1 MRTVNQ
7 IIDELEAIALDHH
20 FIRSFKEGEMS
31 EVDIQKL
38 AGDKYP
44 ICYADIS
51 GATIERGVMT
61 YSLDILVMDM
71 ILPGQTDAQE
81 QYSDTLRTLIDIV
94 SNYAQ
99 VLSAQ
104 SDIDRDVR
112 IELPVECEPFTAR
125 FDNLLTGWV
134 GTVRLQ
140 TGNTLDLCAAAF
152 V

>member
-7 IIDELEAIALDHH
+7 ILDELETIALDHR
-20 FIRSFKEGEMS
+20 FIASFKQGEMS

-38 AGDKYP
+38 SGDKYP
-44 ICYADIS
+44 ICHADIS
-51 GATIERGVMT
+51 GATIERGILV
-61 YSLDILVMDM
+61 YQLDILVMDL

-104 SDIDRDVR
+104 SDVDRDVT
-112 IELPVECEPFTAR
+112 IELPVDCESFTAR

-140 TGNTLDLCAAAF
+140 TSNTLDLCAAAF
-152 V
+152 A

>member
-7 IIDELEAIALDHH
+7 IIDELGAIALDHH

-51 GATIERGVMT
+51 GATIERGVLI
-61 YSLDILVMDM
+61 YSLDVLVMDM
-71 ILPGQTDAQE
+71 VLPGQTDPQE

-99 VLSAQ
+99 VLSAL
-104 SDIDRDVR
+104 SDVNRDVR
-112 IELPVECEPFTAR
+112 IELPVDCEPFTAR

-140 TGNTLDLCAAAF
+140 TSNTLDLCAAAF
-152 V
+152 A

>member
-1 MRTVNQ
+1 MRTINQ
-7 IIDELEAIALDHH
+7 IIDELGTVALSHR

-51 GATIERGVMT
+51 GASIERGTMT

-81 QYSDTLRTLIDIV
+81 QYSDTLRTLNDII
-94 SNYAQ
+94 SQYAQ

-104 SDIDRDVR
+104 SDVNRDVR
-112 IELPVECEPFTAR
+112 IDLPVDCEPFTAR

-134 GTVRLQ
+134 GSMRLQ
-140 TGNTLDLCAAAF
+140 TGNELDLCAAAF
-152 V
+152 A

>member
-7 IIDELEAIALDHH
+7 ILDELETIALEHH
-20 FIRSFKEGEMS
+20 FIRSFKQGELS

-44 ICYADIS
+44 LCYADIS
-51 GATIERGVMT
+51 SATIDRGVLT
-61 YSLDILVMDM
+61 YQLDIIVAEL

-81 QYSDTLRTLIDIV
+81 QYSDTLRTLLDIITQ
-94 SNYAQ
+94 YAQ

-104 SDIDRDVR
+104 SDVDRDVR
-112 IELPVECEPFTAR
+112 IELPVDCEPFTAR

-134 GTVRLQ
+134 GSVSLQ
-140 TGNTLDLCAAAF
+140 TSNQLDLCGAAF
-152 V
+152 A

>member
-1 MRTVNQ
+1 MRTVNE
-7 IIDELEAIALDHH
+7 IIDELGAIALEHH

-51 GATIERGVMT
+51 GATIERGALI
-61 YSLDILVMDM
+61 YSLDVLVMDM
-71 ILPGQTDAQE
+71 VLPGQTDAQE

-104 SDIDRDVR
+104 SDVNRDVR
-112 IELPVECEPFTAR
+112 IELPVDCEPFTAR

-140 TGNTLDLCAAAF
+140 TSNTLDLCAAAF
-152 V
+152 A

>member
-51 GATIERGVMT
+51 GATIERGVLI
-61 YSLDILVMDM
+61 YSLDVLVMDM
-71 ILPGQTDAQE
+71 VLPGQTDAQE
-81 QYSDTLRTLIDIV
+81 QYSGTLRTLIDIV

-104 SDIDRDVR
+104 SDVNRDVR
-112 IELPVECEPFTAR
+112 IELPVDCEPFTAR

-140 TGNTLDLCAAAF
+140 TSNTLDLCAAAF
-152 V
+152 A

>member
-1 MRTVNQ
+1 MRTINQ
-7 IIDELEAIALDHH
+7 IIDELGSVALSHR

-51 GATIERGVMT
+51 GESIERGTMT

-81 QYSDTLRTLIDIV
+81 QYSDTLRTLNDII
-94 SNYAQ
+94 SQYAQ

-104 SDIDRDVR
+104 SDVDRDVT
-112 IELPVECEPFTAR
+112 ISLPVDCEPFTAR

-134 GTVRLQ
+134 GTVQLV
-140 TGNTLDLCAAAF
+140 TSNELDLCAAAF
-152 V
+152 A

>member
-1 MRTVNQ
+1 MRTVNH
-7 IIDELEAIALDHH
+7 IIDELGTIALDHH

-51 GATIERGVMT
+51 GATIERGVLI
-61 YSLDILVMDM
+61 YSLDVLVMDM
-71 ILPGQTDAQE
+71 VLPGQTDAQE

-99 VLSAQ
+99 VLSAE
-104 SDIDRDVR
+104 SDVNRDVR
-112 IELPVECEPFTAR
+112 IEMPVDCEPFTAR
-125 FDNLLTGWV
+125 FDNLLTGCV

-140 TGNTLDLCAAAF
+140 TSNTLDLCAAAF
-152 V
+152 A